1 LTQGEKAQWL
11 TQHNAQLEAFRK
23 KRNIGDYERAGVASK
38 TGASEM
44 VALAQRLRQEVGNWL
59 QANHPELL

>member
-1 LTQGEKAQWL
+1 M
-11 TQHNAQLEAFRK
+11 RP
-23 KRNIGDYERAGVASK
+23 YERAGVASK
-38 TGASEM
+38 TEASEM